1 MSSLVHTP
9 FRSRK
14 AIVGLFLA
22 VMALSLAV
30 AASAQAKSGPLWSMT
45 MSHAEE
51 PLSHGGEPM
60 YRGTEFSNSWKVLI
74 TNTGQ
79 ETSTGLLTFTD
90 PLPPGIALT
99 GVTGEPSYEP
109 AGLNCV
115 TSVEEVNNGAPLE
128 CTQSG
133 GVPPGAVMTMVLHV
147 RIEADAPSE
156 VTNAATLTETG
167 GGNAPKA
174 SVRETVQI
182 ADLPPFHVSSFE
194 AKSTGRD
201 EAEYTVAGGHQ
212 LETINKFLFPLL
224 PNEEMKNAFVKLPAG
239 YFANP
244 AAAPRCPLPDIGS
257 FVTPDTCLPG
267 TQVGVAT
274 VAIFDQYYEYVAPIY
289 NVLPDKGYPAQ
300 FVFAVGNTQLSLYVV
315 PLPRTEGYGLSIGSV
330 NNSRVGIQAFSAT
343 FFGVPS
349 EHGSGTSEEPFASN
363 PVDCAEAEPSW
374 RLFVDTW
381 ENPALSLPSGLPAM
395 TSLGGQPVVADPN
408 WITATRTTPPVTG
421 CNEAPLASQFNP
433 SLDVKPVQEAPAP
446 RTDQPSGLAVNFHF
460 PQTNDPTDIHTVFNP
475 KVPQAPELKT
485 ATVKLPAGLSIS
497 PSSSGGL
504 EGCSD
509 TAADPAG
516 DQVRYDDTAPV
527 TCPLAS
533 KIGTATVYT
542 PLLASRD
549 PVDDTVTGPEPLPGE
564 IFLIKPHPGDFSP
577 SGDQDGTFR
586 VLIQLE
592 QARYGVNFKLPGVI
606 TANKSTGQLTATF
619 TENPQLP
626 SSVLELNFK
635 SGPRA
640 TLATPTTC
648 GTFTTTSDLVPWS
661 SPGTPNANPS
671 SSFTLNAGP
680 GGTPCAPTPAARPF
694 KPVLSAGT
702 ESDAAGQAS
711 PFVLHLT
718 RNDGEQEFSSL
729 ELTTPKGFTASL
741 KGVPYCPNAAIAA
754 ANGRSG
760 AAELADPSC
769 PAASQVGGLTVEA
782 GPGPSPFSASGKV
795 YLAGPYQGAPLSLAL
810 ITPAVAGPFDLGS
823 VVVRTPLT
831 VDPETAQVTIHS
843 APIPQILDGVPL
855 RIHAITV
862 RIDRPG
868 FSRNPTNCQAMAV
881 NARVNGS
888 SGASAT
894 PSNSFQVEGCAGLG
908 FAPKLALKLKGGTT
922 RSAHPA
928 LSATVTYPKGAYANI
943 ASASVALPKS
953 EFLAQNHIKTICTRV
968 QFAANACPAGS
979 IYGHAKATTPLLDKP
994 LEGPVYLR
1002 SSSHKLPDLVA
1013 VLKGQIEVD
1022 LVGRIDSFHRGI
1034 RTTFE
1039 AVPDVPVS
1047 EFTLSLE
1054 GGKKGLLENSE
1065 NLCRRP
1071 QHATAEFT
1079 GQNGKIHNIKP
1090 LVQNGCKKKP
1100 KKHKKHAKHDGRGR

>member
-1 MSSLVHTP
+1 MAEMDPQTYRLFGSP
-9 FRSRK
+9 K
-14 AIVGLFLA
+14 AITGLLL
-22 VMALSLAV
+22 MV
-30 AASAQAKSGPLWSMT
+30 AALLLGIASSAQAATGPQWTMT
-45 MSHAEE
+45 MSHPQE
-51 PLSHGGEPM
+51 PLTKGPQPM
-60 YRGTEFSNSWKVLI
+60 LREIGNAWTVTMVNSGNQL
-74 TNTGQ
+74 
-79 ETSTGLLTFTD
+79 STGTLTFTD
-90 PLPPGIALT
+90 HLPPGVTLVTIATSEYFLC
-99 GVTGEPSYEP
+99 S
-109 AGLNCV
+109 
-115 TSVEEVNNGAPLE
+115 TSVEEVNNGAPLVCKE
-128 CTQSG
+128 TP
-133 GVPPGAVMTMVLHV
+133 VPGSIYNEPAAPGAGYTITLGFNVL
-147 RIEADAPSE
+147 ASAPSE
-156 VTNAATLTETG
+156 ITNSATLTEAAG
-167 GGNAPKA
+167 GGAPEA
-174 SVRETVQI
+174 SVSETAEVKDI
-182 ADLPPFHVSSFE
+182 PPFRIREFE
-194 AKSTGRD
+194 AGSTD
-201 EAEYTVAGGHQ
+201 PNEAVYAVAGGHQ
-212 LETINKFLFPLL
+212 FETLNKFVFPQFLS
-224 PNEEMKNAFVKLPAG
+224 EEMKNAFVKLPPG

-244 AAAPRCPLPDIGS
+244 SATPRCPLQNIASGNCPPGS
-257 FVTPDTCLPG
+257 
-267 TQVGVAT
+267 QVGVAGLGL
-274 VAIFDQYYEYVAPIY
+274 FGQYSEFKAPIF
-289 NVLPDKGYPAQ
+289 NVSPDRGYPAQ
-300 FVFAVGNTQLSLYVV
+300 FVFSVFGTQLSLYVV
-315 PLPRTEGYGLSIGSV
+315 PLPRTEGYGLAIGSV
-330 NNSRVGIQAFSAT
+330 NNSRVLIKIFAAT

-349 EHGSGTSEEPFASN
+349 EHGSGTSGAPFASN
-363 PVDCAEAEPSW
+363 PVDCAEPEPSW
-374 RLFVDTW
+374 RLFVDSW
-381 ENPALSLPSGLPAM
+381 ENPALSLLSGLPAM
-395 TSLGGQPVVADPN
+395 TSVNGLPVPADPA
-408 WITATRTTPPVTG
+408 WLTATDTTPPVTG
-421 CNEAPLASQFNP
+421 CSSPALASQFDP

-446 RTDQPSGLAVNFHF
+446 RTDQPTGLAVNFHF
-460 PQTNDPTDIHTVFNP
+460 PQTNDPTDLSTVFNP
-475 KVPQAPELKT
+475 ALPQAPEMKT
-485 ATVKLPAGLSIS
+485 ATVKLPPGLNIS

-516 DQVRYDDTAPV
+516 DQVHYDTTSPV
-527 TCPLAS
+527 TCPLGS

-542 PLLASRD
+542 PLIASRD
-549 PVDDTVTGPEPLPGE
+549 PVDDTVTGAEPIPGE
-564 IFLIKPHPGDFSP
+564 IFLIKPHPGDLSP

-606 TANKSTGQLTATF
+606 TANKTTGQLTATF

-626 SSVLELNFK
+626 SSALEVNFK

-640 TLATPTTC
+640 PLATPTTC

-661 SPGTPNANPS
+661 TPGTPDANPS
-671 SSFTLNAGP
+671 SSFAINAGP
-680 GGTPCAPTPAARPF
+680 GGTPCAATPAARPF

-702 ESDAAGQAS
+702 ESGAAGQAS
-711 PFVLHLT
+711 PFVLHLG
-718 RNDGEQEFSSL
+718 RGDGEQEFSSL

-741 KGVPYCPNAAIAA
+741 KGVPYCPDAAIAA

-928 LSATVTYPKGAYANI
+928 LTATVTYPKGAYANI
-943 ASASVALPKS
+943 GFASVALPKS
-953 EFLAQNHIKTICTRV
+953 EFLAQNHIKTVCTRV

-1013 VLKGQIEVD
+1013 ALKGQIEVD

-1034 RTTFE
+1034 RNTFE

-1054 GGKKGLLENSE
+1054 GGRKGLLENSE

-1079 GQNGKIHNIKP
+1079 GQNGKVLNIKP
-1090 LVQNGCKKKP
+1090 LVKNGCKKKS
-1100 KKHKKHAKHDGRGR
+1100 KKHARHDRRDR